1 MKNYK
6 DMADA
11 VFARRDEY
19 VASVKRKKKI
29 AFNAGLSL
37 CTICLA
43 VLGAFGLWK
52 SGVLTPDPNVLGTK
66 PHSYTEP
73 TEVTLSGNATSQG
86 GYSDT
91 AEHITGNSK
100 PQNPTGS
107 IKPQG
112 TNPAEGTKPQ
122 STDPAE
128 KPDAPVIGPNLPSI
142 PGINPNIPVL
152 KPTLPIIKPTL
163 PTVKPTQ
170 PVVLPTL
177 PSEVVTE
184 PMATG
189 AIDVNPKPELPPT
202 SPDYPKPDKP
212 QTGPGPGRPP
222 IVIPDVTMPPPPA
235 TNATDSEWP
244 GVPDEPEYSPPHWP
258 SATEP
263 VVTEPCCTE
272 PTESPMTPET
282 QAPMEPTEPT
292 VAPTARITVYG
303 KVLDQNGN
311 VVKGAKVTLY
321 YSPSN
326 YITVKTNDNGDY
338 TFSSV
343 GYRPNIYVKQ
353 TYAPNGYTCSP
364 NTVFVDS
371 DNNYGSNY
379 IVFVCTKN

>member
-52 SGVLTPDPNVLGTK
+52 SGVLTPDPNVIGTK

-91 AEHITGNSK
+91 AEHIAGNSK
-100 PQNPTGS
+100 PQNSTGS
-107 IKPQG
+107 TKPQG

-184 PMATG
+184 PVATG

-212 QTGPGPGRPP
+212 QTGPGRPP
-222 IVIPDVTMPPPPA
+222 IVIPDVTMPPQP
-235 TNATDSEWP
+235 ATDSTAR
-244 GVPDEPEYSPPHWP
+244 PDEPEYNPPEWTA
-258 SATEP
+258 ATEP

-272 PTESPMTPET
+272 PTESPVAPET
-282 QAPMEPTEPT
+282 QAPMEPTVPVATEP
-292 VAPTARITVYG
+292 
-303 KVLDQNGN
+303 LEN
-311 VVKGAKVTLY
+311 VVEGVVVDQYGNPVEGAVIMVYSGGKLAGTYTTRSNGY
-321 YSPSN
+321 YCISGFRNYPPNYSYGSDEGN
-326 YITVKTNDNGDY
+326 YIG
-338 TFSSV
+338 FSSL
-343 GYRPNIYVKQ
+343 
-353 TYAPNGYTCSP
+353 PNGYAEIQHLKNFS
-364 NTVFVDS
+364 
-371 DNNYGSNY
+371 GSYNY
-379 IVFVCTKN
+379 IVLTCKKI

>member
-29 AFNAGLSL
+29 ALNASLSL
-37 CTICLA
+37 CAICLA
-43 VLGAFGLWK
+43 VMGAFGIWK
-52 SGVLTPDPNVLGTK
+52 SGVLTPDPNVIGTK

-86 GYSDT
+86 EPSDS

-100 PQNPTGS
+100 PQGTTGNS
-107 IKPQG
+107 TAPID
-112 TNPAEGTKPQ
+112 GTKPQ
-122 STDPAE
+122 TTDPAE
-128 KPDAPVIGPNLPSI
+128 KPTVPVIGPNSPT
-142 PGINPNIPVL
+142 L
-152 KPTLPIIKPTL
+152 KPTLPIIRPTL
-163 PTVKPTQ
+163 PTVKPTK

-177 PSEVVTE
+177 PSEVVTNPAVTE
-184 PMATG
+184 PIEG
-189 AIDVNPKPELPPT
+189 NPTPDLPPT
-202 SPDYPKPDKP
+202 SPDYPKPDLP
-212 QTGPGPGRPP
+212 QTGPGRPP
-222 IVIPDVTMPPPPA
+222 IVIPDVTMPPQPA
-235 TNATDSEWP
+235 TNATDSAQ
-244 GVPDEPEYSPPHWP
+244 PDEPEDNPPDWP

-263 VVTEPCCTE
+263 VVTEPCCTQA
-272 PTESPMTPET
+272 PTVNWGPET
-282 QAPMEPTEPT
+282 EIPMEPTEPT

-326 YITVKTNDNGDY
+326 YITVKTNANGDY

-343 GYRPNIYVKQ
+343 EYRPNIYVKQ

-364 NTVFVDS
+364 NTVYVDS

-379 IVFVCTKN
+379 IVFECTKN